1 MPLLSLRSSRPS
13 LLALPHLRLTL
24 MSASLSETT
33 TVDWY
38 VLICSLL
45 LALWRVASLDI
56 VMRPRY
62 LMLGC
67 DERAGR
73 SEATT
78 GRV

>member
-1 MPLLSLRSSRPS
+1 
-13 LLALPHLRLTL
+13 
-24 MSASLSETT
+24 LSETT